1 LDDVMWLHN
10 KNTLWNVYELVFIK
24 GNRLNMSSV

>member
-1 LDDVMWLHN
+1 MKPEY

-24 GNRLNMSSV
+24 GNRIQERPRLMS